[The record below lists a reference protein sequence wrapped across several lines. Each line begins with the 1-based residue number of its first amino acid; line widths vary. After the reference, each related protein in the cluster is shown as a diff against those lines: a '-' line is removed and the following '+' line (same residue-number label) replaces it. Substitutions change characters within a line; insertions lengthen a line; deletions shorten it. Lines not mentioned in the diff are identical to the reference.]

1 MPKRKPKLEWHY
13 EVTVWNQTNGDVER
27 KCWDITERE
36 LDELRDQ
43 YEDEPWLDVVI
54 DREWEEVAE

>member
-1 MPKRKPKLEWHY
+1 MTKRKPKLEWHY

-27 KCWDITERE
+27 KCWDITENE

-43 YEDEPWLDVVI
+43 YEDEPGLDVVI
-54 DREWEEVAE
+54 DREWEEAAS